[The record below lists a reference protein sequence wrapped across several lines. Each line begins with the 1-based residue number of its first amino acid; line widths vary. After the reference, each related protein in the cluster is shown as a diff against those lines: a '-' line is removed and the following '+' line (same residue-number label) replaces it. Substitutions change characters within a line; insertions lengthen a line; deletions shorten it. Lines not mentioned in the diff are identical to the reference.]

1 MLVQPLVLDADR
13 CHVVGAPR
21 QVYRHVLQVV
31 LVARRRTALGGCCQL
46 VERLTYVVVV
56 PILHHAVVL
65 NRVSH
70 SVISGGVCSSGSGS
84 ASSMNDLIPFGQMT
98 SSSY

>member
-13 CHVVGAPR
+13 CHVVGTPR
-21 QVYRHVLQVV
+21 LQVV

-65 NRVSH
+65 NRVSR

>member
-1 MLVQPLVLDADR
+1 MLVQPRVLDADR
-13 CHVVGAPR
+13 CHVVGTPR

-31 LVARRRTALGGCCQL
+31 LVARRRSALGGCCQL
-46 VERLTYVVVV
+46 VERLTYVV
-56 PILHHAVVL
+56 LHHAVVL
-65 NRVSH
+65 NRVSR

-84 ASSMNDLIPFGQMT
+84 ASSMNDLTPFGQMT